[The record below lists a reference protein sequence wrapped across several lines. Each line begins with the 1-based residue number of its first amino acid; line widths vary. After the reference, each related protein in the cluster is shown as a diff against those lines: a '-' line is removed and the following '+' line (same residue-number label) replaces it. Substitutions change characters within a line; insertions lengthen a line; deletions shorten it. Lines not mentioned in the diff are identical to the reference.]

1 MSLSDDIISQYVEVN
16 AEEKEKKEET
26 LLGKIVSYNGKQYV
40 KLDGSDQLTPIT
52 STSSVDADDRVTVL
66 LKNHSA
72 IVTGNLSYPSA
83 KNSKMTEIS
92 DKVDEFGNILA
103 YSITTENIDAINA
116 YFENLTAITAKY
128 ENMEAVNAEIE
139 RLNATYANLD
149 RVTAEDVEALNAD
162 IENLRST
169 FVNATNISAEDL
181 NAANAEI
188 NNLKA
193 YNANFTYVSAD
204 VLSAINGKI
213 TNLDATY
220 ANIDFANI
228 TEAAVEKIFSD
239 SGIIKDIVVSEGR
252 ITGELVGV
260 TIKGDIIEGGTVKA
274 DKLVILGEDGLY
286 YKLNVDALGETTAAS
301 DPKYQNGLD
310 GSVIVAKSITAE
322 KVAVN
327 DLVAFGATIGGFHIT
342 DSSIYSGVKTEP
354 TNTTTGVYFDKDGQM
369 AVGDATNFIKYSKD
383 QNGVYK
389 LEISADSILFGSSKK
404 SVETELTEVKTTADG
419 AKSTAETAQ
428 STANTAKT
436 TADTAKTTSNAAQS
450 TANAAKSTADTAKS
464 TADTAKSTADAAKTA
479 ANGAQ
484 EGVNSLATRVT
495 NAETSIAQ
503 NSDEIALR
511 AKKTELT
518 EVKTTAETAQSTADA
533 AKSAAETAQSTAN
546 GAQEGVNSLETR
558 VTNAETSI
566 TQNSDEIE
574 LRAKKTELTEV
585 KTTAETA
592 QSTANTAKTTAT
604 AAQSTAN
611 TAKTTAT
618 AAQSTANTAKSTAE
632 TAKSTADTAKSTA
645 DAAKTTA
652 DTAKNTADGAQEGV
666 NSLSTRVTTAETSIK
681 QTSEAITLRA
691 TSEWVSEEINGTNS
705 KISEL
710 EAQLDIQKQSITSF
724 VRNAQGGSI
733 VKQEADGVCYLDM
746 SKLEDIITEKNTK
759 AISDANENISK
770 ILGDT
775 EYLKTKTEYIS
786 VGTDD
791 NDKPYI
797 ELGEGDSKFKLKITN
812 EKIEFNDGA
821 STPAY
826 ITNQKLMINN
836 SEVKNELRFGN
847 FVWKSRDNGNMGLT
861 WEEANG

>member
-40 KLDGSDQLTPIT
+40 KLDGSDQLTPIA

-116 YFENLTAITAKY
+116 YFENLTAITANY

-139 RLNATYANLD
+139 RLKATYANLD
-149 RVTAEDVEALNAD
+149 HVTAEDVEALNAD
-162 IENLRST
+162 IENLRAT

-228 TEAAVEKIFSD
+228 TEAAVEKFYAV
-239 SGIIKDIVVSEGR
+239 SGIIQNLTLETGVVVK
-252 ITGELVGV
+252 ELIGV
-260 TIKGDIIEGGTVKA
+260 LISGDLIKGNTIQA
-274 DKLVILGEDGLY
+274 DKLIVRGEDGLY
-286 YKLNVDALGETTAAS
+286 YKLNVDALGETTASA

-322 KVAVN
+322 KVAVD

-342 DSSIYSGVKTEP
+342 KDSIHSGVKSSIN
-354 TNTTTGVYFDKDGQM
+354 NTTEGIYLDNSGQI
-369 AVGDATNFIKYSKD
+369 AFGDSSNFIKYYKD

-389 LEISADSILFGSSKK
+389 LEISAKSILIGSSGKN
-404 SVETELTEVKTTADG
+404 VETI
-419 AKSTAETAQ
+419 AE
-428 STANTAKT
+428 
-436 TADTAKTTSNAAQS
+436 NAE
-450 TANAAKSTADTAKS
+450 NAIGK
-464 TADTAKSTADAAKTA
+464 
-479 ANGAQ
+479 
-484 EGVNSLATRVT
+484 VNSLEERANSGEFKGDKGDPGAKGDKGDPGAKGDKGDAGAKGDKGDAGAKGDKGDTGAKGDKGDTGDAGKGIASTYRYYLLQSSTLGVPSKPTTFSPSSPPSGWDDTEPSYTSESTNSLYFVDCTVFSDDTFKYSEVSLSSSYEAAKEAYNKANNAQNRIT
-495 NAETSIAQ
+495 NAETKIEQ
-503 NSDEIALR
+503 NEYQIS
-511 AKKTELT
+511 
-518 EVKTTAETAQSTADA
+518 
-533 AKSAAETAQSTAN
+533 
-546 GAQEGVNSLETR
+546 
-558 VTNAETSI
+558 
-566 TQNSDEIE
+566 
-574 LRAKKTELTEV
+574 
-585 KTTAETA
+585 
-592 QSTANTAKTTAT
+592 
-604 AAQSTAN
+604 
-611 TAKTTAT
+611 
-618 AAQSTANTAKSTAE
+618 
-632 TAKSTADTAKSTA
+632 
-645 DAAKTTA
+645 
-652 DTAKNTADGAQEGV
+652 
-666 NSLSTRVTTAETSIK
+666 
-681 QTSEAITLRA
+681 LRA
-691 TSEWVSEEINGTNS
+691 TAESVSEEINGTNS

-710 EAQLDIQKQSITSF
+710 EARLDIQQQSITSF
-724 VRNAQGGSI
+724 VKNAQGGSL
-733 VKQEADGVCYLDM
+733 VKQDANGVCYLDM
-746 SKLEDIITEKNTK
+746 KELEDILTEKNTEAINGVK
-759 AISDANENISK
+759 TNISDLLK
-770 ILGDT
+770 DT
-775 EYLKTKTEYIS
+775 EYLKTKTEYIA

-812 EKIEFNDGA
+812 EQIQFIDGKY
-821 STPAY
+821 TPAY
-826 ITNQKLMINN
+826 ISNQKLMINN

-861 WEEANG
+861 WEEANS

>member
-1 MSLSDDIISQYVEVN
+1 MSLSDDLISQYVEVN

-40 KLDGSDQLTPIT
+40 KLDGSDQLTPIA

-169 FVNATNISAEDL
+169 FVNATNITTEDL
-181 NAANAEI
+181 EAANAEI

-228 TEAAVEKIFSD
+228 TEAAVGKIFSD

-274 DKLVILGEDGLY
+274 DKLVVKGSDGLF
-286 YKLNVDALGETTAAS
+286 YKLNTDGVTITAEQTEYNS
-301 DPKYQNGLD
+301 LNGT
-310 GSVIVAKSITAE
+310 VITAKSITAE
-322 KVAVN
+322 KVAVD
-327 DLVAFGATIGGFHIT
+327 DLVAFDATIGGFNIT

-354 TNTTTGVYFDKDGQM
+354 TNTTTGVYFDKYGQM
-369 AVGDATNFIKYSKD
+369 AIGDATDFIKYYKD

-404 SVETELTEVKTTADG
+404 SVGTKIE
-419 AKSTAETAQ
+419 
-428 STANTAKT
+428 
-436 TADTAKTTSNAAQS
+436 
-450 TANAAKSTADTAKS
+450 
-464 TADTAKSTADAAKTA
+464 
-479 ANGAQ
+479 
-484 EGVNSLATRVT
+484 
-495 NAETSIAQ
+495 Q
-503 NSDEIALR
+503 NEYQIS
-511 AKKTELT
+511 
-518 EVKTTAETAQSTADA
+518 
-533 AKSAAETAQSTAN
+533 
-546 GAQEGVNSLETR
+546 
-558 VTNAETSI
+558 
-566 TQNSDEIE
+566 
-574 LRAKKTELTEV
+574 
-585 KTTAETA
+585 
-592 QSTANTAKTTAT
+592 
-604 AAQSTAN
+604 
-611 TAKTTAT
+611 
-618 AAQSTANTAKSTAE
+618 
-632 TAKSTADTAKSTA
+632 
-645 DAAKTTA
+645 
-652 DTAKNTADGAQEGV
+652 
-666 NSLSTRVTTAETSIK
+666 
-681 QTSEAITLRA
+681 LRA
-691 TSEWVSEEINGTNS
+691 TSESVSEEINSTNS

-710 EAQLDIQKQSITSF
+710 EAKLDIQKQSITSF
-724 VRNAQGGSI
+724 VKNAQGGSL
-733 VKQEADGVCYLDM
+733 VKQDANGVCYLDTEA
-746 SKLEDIITEKNTK
+746 LADILTEKNTESINDVK
-759 AISDANENISK
+759 TDISDLLK
-770 ILGDT
+770 DT
-775 EYLKTKTEYIS
+775 EYLKTKTEYIA
-786 VGTDD
+786 VGTDE

-797 ELGEGDSKFKLKITN
+797 ELGEGDSGFKVKITN
-812 EKIEFNDGA
+812 EQIQFKDGQ
-821 STPAY
+821 SVPAY
-826 ITNQKLMINN
+826 ITNKKLMIEKA
-836 SEVKNELRFGN
+836 EVVNELRFGN
-847 FVWKSRDNGNMGLT
+847 FVWKSRNNGNMGLT
-861 WEEANG
+861 WEEANS

>member
-40 KLDGSDQLTPIT
+40 KLDGSDQLTPIA

-116 YFENLTAITAKY
+116 YFENLTAITANY

-139 RLNATYANLD
+139 RLKATYANLD
-149 RVTAEDVEALNAD
+149 HVTAEDVEALNAD
-162 IENLRST
+162 IENLRAT

-228 TEAAVEKIFSD
+228 TEAAVGKIFSD
-239 SGIIKDIVVSEGR
+239 SGIIKNIVVSEGR

-286 YKLNVDALGETTAAS
+286 YKLNVNALGETTAES

-354 TNTTTGVYFDKDGQM
+354 TNTTTGVYFDKYGQM
-369 AVGDATNFIKYSKD
+369 AVGDATNFIKYHKD

-436 TADTAKTTSNAAQS
+436 TADTAKTTANAAQS
-450 TANAAKSTADTAKS
+450 TADN
-464 TADTAKSTADAAKTA
+464 AKTA
-479 ANGAQ
+479 AETAQSTADGAQ
-484 EGVNSLATRVT
+484 NGVNSLATRVT
-495 NAETSIAQ
+495 NAETSITQ

-533 AKSAAETAQSTAN
+533 AK
-546 GAQEGVNSLETR
+546 
-558 VTNAETSI
+558 
-566 TQNSDEIE
+566 
-574 LRAKKTELTEV
+574 
-585 KTTAETA
+585 TTADNA
-592 QSTANTAKTTAT
+592 KSTANTAKAT
-604 AAQSTAN
+604 ADTAKSTAD
-611 TAKTTAT
+611 TAKTTAD
-618 AAQSTANTAKSTAE
+618 

-645 DAAKTTA
+645 D
-652 DTAKNTADGAQEGV
+652 GAREGV
-666 NSLSTRVTTAETSIK
+666 NSLTTRVTKAETSIT
-681 QTSEAITLRA
+681 QNSQQISLRA
-691 TSEWVSEEINGTNS
+691 TSETVSSEIASANS
-705 KISEL
+705 KISDL
-710 EAQLDIQKQSITSF
+710 KSQLDIQQKSISSF
-724 VRNAQGGSI
+724 VKNGDGASLI
-733 VKQEADGVCYLDM
+733 KQESDGVCYLDV
-746 SKLEDIITEKNTK
+746 SAFKDIITKENTD
-759 AISDANENISK
+759 AINSANDNISK
-770 ILGDT
+770 LLKDT
-775 EYLKTKTEYIS
+775 EYLKTKTAYIS
-786 VGTDD
+786 AGV
-791 NDKPYI
+791 DKENNEPYI
-797 ELGEGDSKFKLKITN
+797 ELGEGKSGLKLRITN
-812 EKIEFNDGA
+812 EKIEFKEGDY
-821 STPAY
+821 TPAY
-826 ITNQKLMINN
+826 ITNEKLMIEKA
-836 SEVKNELRFGN
+836 EVENELRFGN
-847 FVWKSRDNGNMGLT
+847 FVWKERGNHNMGLI
-861 WEEANG
+861 WEEATS

>member
-40 KLDGSDQLTPIT
+40 KLDGSDQLTPIA

-116 YFENLTAITAKY
+116 YFENLTAITANY

-139 RLNATYANLD
+139 RLKATYANLD
-149 RVTAEDVEALNAD
+149 HVTAEDVEALNAD
-162 IENLRST
+162 IENLRAT

-213 TNLDATY
+213 ENLDATY

-274 DKLVILGEDGLY
+274 DKLVVKGSDGLF
-286 YKLNVDALGETTAAS
+286 YKLNTDGVAITAEQTEYNS
-301 DPKYQNGLD
+301 LSGT
-310 GSVIVAKSITAE
+310 VITAKSITAE
-322 KVAVN
+322 KVAVD
-327 DLVAFGATIGGFHIT
+327 DLVAFGATIGGFNIAK
-342 DSSIYSGVKTEP
+342 DSIYSGVKSSIN
-354 TNTTTGVYFDKDGQM
+354 NTTEGIYLDKSGQI
-369 AVGDATNFIKYSKD
+369 AFGDATNFIKYYKD

-389 LEISADSILFGSSKK
+389 FEISANSILFGSSKK

-436 TADTAKTTSNAAQS
+436 TADTAKTTANAAQS
-450 TANAAKSTADTAKS
+450 TAN
-464 TADTAKSTADAAKTA
+464 TAKSTADAAKTA
-479 ANGAQ
+479 ANSAQ

-495 NAETSIAQ
+495 NAETSITQ
-503 NSDEIALR
+503 NSDEIA
-511 AKKTELT
+511 
-518 EVKTTAETAQSTADA
+518 
-533 AKSAAETAQSTAN
+533 
-546 GAQEGVNSLETR
+546 
-558 VTNAETSI
+558 
-566 TQNSDEIE
+566 

-611 TAKTTAT
+611 TAKSTAET
-618 AAQSTANTAKSTAE
+618 AQSTANTAKS
-632 TAKSTADTAKSTA
+632 
-645 DAAKTTA
+645 TA
-652 DTAKNTADGAQEGV
+652 DTAKNTADGAQKGV
-666 NSLSTRVTTAETSIK
+666 NSLTTRVTKAETSIT
-681 QTSEAITLRA
+681 QNSQQISLRA
-691 TSEWVSEEINGTNS
+691 TSETVSSEIASANS
-705 KISEL
+705 KISDL
-710 EAQLDIQKQSITSF
+710 KSQLDIQQKSISSF
-724 VRNAQGGSI
+724 VKNGDDASLI
-733 VKQEADGVCYLDM
+733 KQESDGVCYLDVSAFKDM
-746 SKLEDIITEKNTK
+746 ITKENTD
-759 AISDANENISK
+759 AINSANDNISK
-770 ILGDT
+770 LLKDT
-775 EYLKTKTEYIS
+775 EYLKTKTAYIS
-786 VGTDD
+786 AGV
-791 NDKPYI
+791 DKENNEPYI
-797 ELGEGDSKFKLKITN
+797 ELGEGKSGLKLRITN
-812 EKIEFNDGA
+812 EKIEFKEGDY
-821 STPAY
+821 TPAY
-826 ITNQKLMINN
+826 ITNEKLMIEKA
-836 SEVKNELRFGN
+836 EVENELRFGN
-847 FVWKSRDNGNMGLT
+847 FVWKERGNHNMGLI
-861 WEEANG
+861 WEEETS